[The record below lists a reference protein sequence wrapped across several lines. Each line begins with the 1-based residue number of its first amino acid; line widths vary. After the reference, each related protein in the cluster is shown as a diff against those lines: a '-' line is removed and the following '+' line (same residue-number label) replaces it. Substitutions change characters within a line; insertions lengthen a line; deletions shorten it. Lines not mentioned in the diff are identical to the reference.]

1 MMAFEQ
7 KHIPSIGR
15 GSRIFKNTRFP
26 ERPGRAIEPN
36 KLYSRCRII
45 VENLFVFRVFQKI
58 FKCGPGSD
66 TSEILLDDRSRRDF
80 AACGRRSP
88 IRLYRSANQAL
99 TVAQPFT
106 RRPKDPVKRD
116 SRQTPRLRRC
126 HINNPKT
133 E

>member
-45 VENLFVFRVFQKI
+45 VENLLVFRVFQKI

-66 TSEILLDDRSRRDF
+66 PSEILLEDRSRRNF
-80 AACGRRSP
+80 TGCGRRPP
-88 IRLYRSANQAL
+88 IRRYSSANQAL
-99 TVAQPFT
+99 TVAQPLT
-106 RRPKDPVKRD
+106 RRPKDPVEGN
-116 SRQTPRLRRC
+116 SRQTP
-126 HINNPKT
+126 
-133 E
+133 